1 MKGGTAVEDQ
11 AAVTQSSDRQ
21 RQLQRLMLDCFLVL
35 IPALALYC
43 YNLIRLKNLGDG
55 DTGWHIAA
63 GKWIVAHR
71 AVPSTDIFSYTAVGK
86 AWTAH
91 EWLAD
96 VLMGLAHGLAG
107 WSGVLLLYAIAMA
120 ALGLIMALYLRRWLE
135 PKLAALVL
143 GGVIAGL
150 MPFLLSRPHVTAW
163 PVLAAWTVM
172 LLRAREQDR
181 APPLWAA
188 LLITL
193 WANLHGS
200 FIFGLLLIGPFAAEA
215 LFSAPAQ
222 RRMRVFRE
230 WAIFGIASLIAALVT
245 PYGLHGLLF
254 PFQLTAM
261 PVLGAIEEW
270 LPSDFSTLGVFEV
283 VLLGGLTGCLW
294 LGVKIPLWRLAVVI
308 GMLHMA
314 LAHSRHQAVFLIV
327 TSLILACPLAR
338 ALGKGD
344 PRFNLRTAIAERRRD
359 VQPLFVMMALL
370 ALGMTVWR
378 VAVPAVRPDSLN
390 VPATAMAKLPLELKR
405 ARVFNEYSFGGSLA
419 LEHVP
424 VYIDGRADMYGEKAM
439 RDYLDLADRP
449 DAAKWQAAVRQWGI
463 QWTFLP
469 PGKPLV
475 RLLDNQPGWRRIY
488 ADHWAVI
495 HVKDTPAR
503 PGDAAK

>member
-1 MKGGTAVEDQ
+1 MDDQ
-11 AAVTQSSDRQ
+11 AAVTHPSDRQ

-96 VLMGLAHGLAG
+96 VLMGMAHGLAG
-107 WSGVLLLYAIAMA
+107 WSGVLLLYSIAMA
-120 ALGLIMALYLRRWLE
+120 ALGLVMALYLRRWLE
-135 PKLAALVL
+135 PKVAVLVL
-143 GGVIAGL
+143 AGVLAGL
-150 MPFLLSRPHVTAW
+150 MPFLLARPHVTAW

-172 LLRAREQDR
+172 LLRAREEDR

-215 LFSAPAQ
+215 LFSAPEQ
-222 RRMRVFRE
+222 RRAGVLQK
-230 WAIFGIASLIAALVT
+230 WSIFALASLVAALVT

-283 VLLGGLTGCLW
+283 VLLAGLAGCLW

-327 TSLILACPLAR
+327 TSLILAASLAR
-338 ALGKGD
+338 AQGRGE
-344 PRFNLRTAIAERRRD
+344 PRFDLRAAIAERRRE
-359 VQPLFVMMALL
+359 VQPLFVIMALL
-370 ALGMTVWR
+370 ALGMTLWR

-390 VPATAMAKLPLELKR
+390 VPATAMEKLPPELKR

-419 LEHVP
+419 LAHVP

-449 DAAKWQAAVRQWGI
+449 DVAKWQAAVRQWGI

-475 RLLDNQPGWRRIY
+475 RLLDSQPGWRRLY
-488 ADHWAVI
+488 ADPWAVI
-495 HVKDTPAR
+495 HVKDTAAR
-503 PGDAAK
+503 PGDTAK